1 MRDRSWQTFSASC
14 ILLICESQIGA
25 TLVTTARPTIYV
37 SRLLPDPVM
46 AIVRERF
53 QLVHDPH
60 DALPTPP
67 LLREGLCRA
76 DMAIVT
82 LGDRI
87 DSETIQA
94 ATRLKI
100 LANYAVGYNN
110 IDLAAARQRGLIVTN
125 TPDVLTDA
133 TADLTWAL
141 ILATARRIV
150 EGDAL
155 VRSAQ
160 WTGWSPT
167 QLLGTEVTGKTLG
180 IIGMGRIGQA
190 VAQRAVGFRMP
201 VRYHTSQLKAISS
214 LPREW
219 EYRSLR
225 NLLAEVDF
233 ATMHVPLTPA
243 THHLIGMRELAWM
256 RPTAFIINTARGPIV
271 DEAALVDAL
280 KRRIIAGAGLDVYEQ
295 EPAIHPALAQLKQ
308 VVLLPHL
315 GSATL
320 QARVQMG
327 LVCLENIQAVL
338 EGRPAPNQIR

>member
-1 MRDRSWQTFSASC
+1 MDT
-14 ILLICESQIGA
+14 
-25 TLVTTARPTIYV
+25 RPTLYI

-53 QLVHDPH
+53 QLVQEPH

-67 LLREGLCRA
+67 VLREGLCQA
-76 DMAIVT
+76 DAAIVT

-87 DSETIQA
+87 DAETIQA

-110 IDLAAARQRGLIVTN
+110 IDLAAARQHGLIVTN

-141 ILATARRIV
+141 LLATARRVV

-155 VRSAQ
+155 VRSGRWA
-160 WTGWSPT
+160 GWSPT
-167 QLLGTEVTGKTLG
+167 QLLGAEVSGKTLG

-190 VAQRAVGFRMP
+190 VAHRAVGFRMP
-201 VRYHTSQLKAISS
+201 VLYHTSRPLATSS

-225 NLLAEVDF
+225 DLLGEADVV
-233 ATMHVPLTPA
+233 TIHVPLTPA
-243 THHLIGMRELAWM
+243 THHLIGARELGWM
-256 RPTAFIINTARGPIV
+256 RSTAFVINTARGPLV
-271 DEAALVDAL
+271 DEEALVDAL
-280 KRRIIAGAGLDVYEQ
+280 KRGIIVGAGLDVYEQ
-295 EPAIHPALAQLKQ
+295 EPALHSALAQLKQ

-320 QARVQMG
+320 HARVQMG

-338 EGRPAPNQIR
+338 DGCPAPNHVH

>member
-1 MRDRSWQTFSASC
+1 MTDT
-14 ILLICESQIGA
+14 
-25 TLVTTARPTIYV
+25 RPTLYL

-53 QLVHDPH
+53 QLVQEPLDT
-60 DALPTPP
+60 LPAPST
-67 LLREGLCRA
+67 LREGLCRSDA
-76 DMAIVT
+76 AIVT

-87 DSETIQA
+87 DAEAIHA

-110 IDLAAARQRGLIVTN
+110 IDLAAAQARGLIVTN

-141 ILATARRIV
+141 LLATARRIV

-155 VRSAQ
+155 VRSGR

-167 QLLGTEVTGKTLG
+167 QLLGAEVSGKTLG

-190 VAQRAVGFRMP
+190 VAGRAMGFRMP
-201 VRYHTSQLKAISS
+201 IRYHSRQPIATSS

-219 EYRSLR
+219 EYRSLQD
-225 NLLAEVDF
+225 LLGEADIV
-233 ATMHVPLTPA
+233 TIHVPLTPA
-243 THHLIGMRELAWM
+243 THHLIGARELAWM
-256 RPTAFIINTARGPIV
+256 KPTAFLLNTARGPII
-271 DEAALVDAL
+271 DEEALVDAL
-280 KRRIIAGAGLDVYEQ
+280 KTGVIAGAGLDVYEQ
-295 EPAIHPALAQLKQ
+295 EPAMHSGLAQLKQ

-320 QARVQMG
+320 HARVQMG

-338 EGRPAPNQIR
+338 DGHPALNRIP

>member
-1 MRDRSWQTFSASC
+1 VTDR
-14 ILLICESQIGA
+14 
-25 TLVTTARPTIYV
+25 RPTLYI

-46 AIVRERF
+46 TIVRERF
-53 QLVHDPH
+53 QLMQEPL
-60 DALPTPP
+60 DALPTPSA
-67 LLREGLCRA
+67 LREGLCQA
-76 DMAIVT
+76 DAAIVT

-87 DSETIQA
+87 DAETIHA

-110 IDLAAARQRGLIVTN
+110 IDLAASRQRGLIVTN

-155 VRSAQ
+155 VRSGG

-167 QLLGTEVTGKTLG
+167 QLLGTEVSGKTLG

-201 VRYHTSQLKAISS
+201 VRYHTRQLTATSAF
-214 LPREW
+214 PHEW
-219 EYRSLR
+219 EYRSLHDI
-225 NLLAEVDF
+225 LVEADVVTIH
-233 ATMHVPLTPA
+233 APLTPA
-243 THHLIGMRELAWM
+243 THHLIGAHELAWM
-256 RPTAFIINTARGPIV
+256 RPTAFVINTARGPII
-271 DEAALVDAL
+271 DEASLVDAL
-280 KRRIIAGAGLDVYEQ
+280 KREIIAGAGLDVYEQ
-295 EPAIHPALAQLKQ
+295 EPAIHSALVQLKQ

-320 QARVQMG
+320 HARVQMG
-327 LVCLENIQAVL
+327 LVCLENIEAVL
-338 EGRPAPNQIR
+338 GGRPAPNPVH

>member
-1 MRDRSWQTFSASC
+1 MTDTRP
-14 ILLICESQIGA
+14 ILYL
-25 TLVTTARPTIYV
+25 

-53 QLVHDPH
+53 QLVHEPL
-60 DALPTPP
+60 DALPVPSA
-67 LLREGLCRA
+67 LREGLCQA
-76 DMAIVT
+76 DAAIVT

-87 DSETIQA
+87 DAEIIHA

-110 IDLAAARQRGLIVTN
+110 IDLAAARQRGLTITN

-141 ILATARRIV
+141 LLATARRVV

-155 VRSAQ
+155 VRSGR

-167 QLLGTEVTGKTLG
+167 QLLGAEVSGKALG

-190 VAQRAVGFRMP
+190 VARRAVGFCMP
-201 VRYHTSQLKAISS
+201 VRYHTRHPLATSS

-219 EYRSLR
+219 EHRSLR
-225 NLLAEVDF
+225 DLLGEADVV
-233 ATMHVPLTPA
+233 TIHVPLTPN
-243 THHLIGMRELAWM
+243 THHLIGARELAWM
-256 RPTAFIINTARGPIV
+256 RPTAYLINTARGPII
-271 DEAALVDAL
+271 DEWALADAL
-280 KRRIIAGAGLDVYEQ
+280 KLGIIAGAGLDVYER
-295 EPAIHPALAQLKQ
+295 EPAIHSAMAQLKQ

-320 QARVQMG
+320 HARVQMG
-327 LVCLENIQAVL
+327 LVCLENIHAVL
-338 EGRPAPNQIR
+338 DGRPAPNHVH

>member
-1 MRDRSWQTFSASC
+1 
-14 ILLICESQIGA
+14 
-25 TLVTTARPTIYV
+25 VTETRPSLYI

-53 QLVHDPH
+53 RLVQEPLDT
-60 DALPTPP
+60 LPSPSA
-67 LLREGLCRA
+67 LREGLGRSDA
-76 DMAIVT
+76 AIVT

-87 DSETIQA
+87 DAEAIHA
-94 ATRLKI
+94 VTRLKI

-110 IDLAAARQRGLIVTN
+110 IDLVAARECGLIITN

-155 VRSAQ
+155 VRSGR
-160 WTGWSPT
+160 WPGWSPT
-167 QLLGTEVTGKTLG
+167 QLLGAEISGKTLG

-190 VAQRAVGFRMP
+190 VAGRAMGFRMP
-201 VRYHTSQLKAISS
+201 IRYHSRQPIATSS

-219 EYRSLR
+219 EYRSLQD
-225 NLLAEVDF
+225 LLGEADIV
-233 ATMHVPLTPA
+233 TIHVPLTPA
-243 THHLIGMRELAWM
+243 THHLIGARELAWM
-256 RPTAFIINTARGPIV
+256 KPTAFLLNTARGSII
-271 DEAALVDAL
+271 DEGALVDAL
-280 KRRIIAGAGLDVYEQ
+280 KTGVIAGAGLDVYEQ
-295 EPAIHPALAQLKQ
+295 EPAMYSGLAQLKQ

-320 QARVQMG
+320 HARVQMG

-338 EGRPAPNQIR
+338 DGHPPLNRIT

>member
-1 MRDRSWQTFSASC
+1 MVD
-14 ILLICESQIGA
+14 I
-25 TLVTTARPTIYV
+25 RPTLYV

-53 QLVHDPH
+53 RLVQEPLDE
-60 DALPTPP
+60 LPTPSA
-67 LLREGLCRA
+67 LREGLCQA
-76 DMAIVT
+76 NAAIVT

-87 DSETIQA
+87 DAETIQA

-110 IDLAAARQRGLIVTN
+110 IDLVAAKQRRLIVTN

-155 VRSAQ
+155 VRSGQ

-167 QLLGTEVTGKTLG
+167 QLLGAEVSGKILG
-180 IIGMGRIGQA
+180 IIGMGRIGLA

-201 VRYHTSQLKAISS
+201 VRYHSRQHLAASS
-214 LPREW
+214 FSSGW
-219 EYRSLR
+219 EHRALR
-225 NLLAEVDF
+225 NLLEEADIV
-233 ATMHVPLTPA
+233 TTHVPLTTA
-243 THHLIGMRELAWM
+243 THHLIGARELAWM
-256 RPTAFIINTARGPIV
+256 KPTAFLINTARGPII
-271 DEAALVDAL
+271 DEGALVEAL
-280 KRRIIAGAGLDVYEQ
+280 KRGTIAGAGLDVYEQ
-295 EPAIHPALAQLKQ
+295 EPTLYPALAELKQ

-320 QARVQMG
+320 YARVQMG
-327 LVCLENIQAVL
+327 LVCLKNIDAAL
-338 EGRPAPNQIR
+338 EGRPVPNEVH